1 MSYDAKIIA
10 DSVGPNRARVTTF
23 ELTMPRIVLAEHN
36 THRMYSRNAASSRAI
51 PVEKML
57 TPIEEAPMLPV
68 WWGKNQSGMQA
79 REELS
84 DEVDNAI
91 LHVRSWSSPRSRAKD
106 EWLRLRDVVVQGA
119 RNLLAIGL
127 HKQIANRVVEPWMF
141 TTVVCTAT
149 EWQNGFALR
158 VDPAAQPEYERVMR
172 MALEA
177 YGRSVPRMLDSGQ
190 WHLPYV
196 SDDEVESAKGG
207 QPRWNSLDLCLISAG
222 RCAAVTHLNQG
233 RRDCVEDIA
242 RANRILSAGHM
253 SPFEHQCRAMTS
265 EEWTHYGMRAAVA
278 WVSNR
283 VPVGNVWGF
292 HQFRKELPNEHD
304 YSKIKA
310 VP

>member
-1 MSYDAKIIA
+1 MSYDARIIA
-10 DSVGPNRARVTTF
+10 DSMGPNGARVTTF

-79 REELS
+79 REVLS
-84 DEVDNAI
+84 DEVDNGI
-91 LHVRSWSSPRSRAKD
+91 LHVRSGSSPRSRAKD

-177 YGRSVPRMLDSGQ
+177 YEASVPRRLNTGE

-196 SDDEVESAKGG
+196 SFDDESALHDPK
-207 QPRWNSLDLCLISAG
+207 WTSLDYCLISAG
-222 RCAAVTHLNQG
+222 RCAAVSYLNQDK
-233 RRDCVEDIA
+233 RDPEADIA
-242 RANRILSAGHM
+242 RANKVLSAGHM
-253 SPFEHQCRAMTS
+253 SPFEHQCRAMTLD
-265 EEWTHYGMRAAVA
+265 EWREYAERAARA
-278 WVSNR
+278 WIEQR
-283 VPVGNVWGF
+283 VPVGNLWGW
-292 HQFRKELPNEHD
+292 HQFRKELANEWD
-304 YSKIKA
+304 YSKIKTA
-310 VP
+310 RR